1 MNKIQMFILFCF
13 EFNCHFLKYLKLNQ
27 NIQHQKIIIMD
38 FIQTTLQ
45 NSKQNTKIETCL

>member
-1 MNKIQMFILFCF
+1 MNKIKIVHIICF

-45 NSKQNTKIETCL
+45 NSKQNTNIKTYL